1 MQKINLKALKIISHS
16 QYEKSSNEYFY
27 KLLTQS
33 NSGGGETIYVVNTHK
48 ENKLIG
54 IISHYDYSQQITNN
68 AKVKYNANFK
78 YISNAKYS
86 LNNSKII
93 NKYFNL
99 PVLDE
104 KKRLLEVHNYLNISN
119 VDYYYHEQLVSYFFH
134 HKTKMKNFF
143 IDNGYK
149 KICIIG
155 NSFVFY
161 NMVYEFGKF
170 VDISIINQR
179 RIDELYY
186 YNFNKILFDGKK
198 NYKNS
203 RQILD
208 EFDYD
213 KIANEYDLIIID
225 DTHYQETA
233 FDVAK
238 RKNNDKHQNG
248 MVMTLQYLI
257 RACTL
262 YSYVKKINALCK
274 QKNASYFCIYLPQY
288 MEDLGICDE
297 KKLSEFMKRDY
308 ENTKVQK
315 WYDKNTPEIK
325 FQTHH
330 ADMRASTLALTYGK
344 PNYTSSQCNF
354 INMARKNTNEPEFF
368 HNHIFL
374 IGQCTVKGVANID
387 KNTLGSLLQK
397 YINNTCKTKYK
408 VMAYD
413 MVRNPNLASVKHIK
427 KAMLPGDIVIY
438 LKSKYHARYDLG
450 EQKYDL
456 TDFFSKHNSIDI
468 FLDSPVHTNKAG
480 NDYMAKV
487 LANVIKKDYD
497 NSIKTKLRKNKNFY
511 KNIKKIKYNENIQ
524 KIQNSQKFKHFIK
537 NIKANLPKESKTIG
551 SIVMNANPFTKGHL
565 YLAEYASKKVD
576 TLIVFVVEED
586 KSYFSFEDRFK
597 LVKKGL
603 KDIKNIYV
611 FKSGSFIISKET
623 FPDYFS
629 KETIS
634 QIIIDTSLDVEIFA
648 KLIAKELDIKFRFVG
663 KEPFDMITKQYNENM
678 QKILPKY
685 DVKLIE
691 IPRAES
697 NGGVISASKVRK
709 YIKEQNFE
717 KIKQIVPKSTYLYLS
732 KRFLTKDKNG

>member
-1 MQKINLKALKIISHS
+1 MQEIDLKALKIISQS
-16 QYEKSSNEYFY
+16 QYEKSSNEDFY
-27 KLLTQS
+27 ALLTQS
-33 NSGGGETIYVVNTHK
+33 SGGGETVYVVNTLK
-48 ENKLIG
+48 ENKLLG
-54 IISHYDYSQQITNN
+54 IINYYDYSQQVINN
-68 AKVKYNANFK
+68 TKVKYNINFK

-86 LNNSKII
+86 VENSKII

-104 KKRLLEVHNYLNISN
+104 NKRLLRVHNYLSISN
-119 VDYYYHEQLVSYFFH
+119 ADFYFKEQLTSYFFH
-134 HKTKMKNFF
+134 HKTNMKNFF

-155 NSFVFY
+155 NAFIFY
-161 NMVYEFGKF
+161 NMVYEFSKF
-170 VDISIINQR
+170 VDIHVINQK
-179 RIDELYY
+179 RIDGLYY
-186 YNFNKILFDGKK
+186 YVFNKILFDDKK
-198 NYKNS
+198 NYKNL
-203 RQILD
+203 RQTID

-213 KIANEYDLIIID
+213 KLANEYDLIIVD
-225 DTHYQETA
+225 DAHYQETA

-238 RKNNDKHQNG
+238 RKNNDKFQNG
-248 MVMTLQYLI
+248 MVITLQYLI

-262 YSYVKKINALCK
+262 YGYVKKINSFCK
-274 QKNASYFCIYLPQY
+274 QKNASYFCAYLPQY
-288 MEDLGICDE
+288 TEDLGVCDE
-297 KKLSEFMKRDY
+297 KKLSEFMQRDY
-308 ENTKVQK
+308 ENPKVVK
-315 WYDKNTPEIK
+315 FLNETTPEIS

-330 ADMRASTLALTYGK
+330 ADMRASTLALTYGE
-344 PNYTSSQCNF
+344 PNYTSAQCNF

-413 MVRNPNLASVKHIK
+413 MVRNPNLESTKYIK

-450 EQKYDL
+450 EQKYDF
-456 TDFFSKHNSIDI
+456 TDFFIKNQNIDI

-487 LANVIKKDYD
+487 LADIISKDYD
-497 NSIKTKLRKNKNFY
+497 NNSLSNLRKNTNFN
-511 KNIKKIKYNENIQ
+511 KHTNNTKDNQNIQ
-524 KIQNSQKFKHFIK
+524 KIQDSQNFKHFIK
-537 NIKANLPKESKTIG
+537 NIKTNLPKESKTIG
-551 SIVMNANPFTKGHL
+551 SIVMNANPFTNGHL
-565 YLAEYASKKVD
+565 YLAQYASKKVD

-597 LVKKGL
+597 LVKEGL

-611 FKSGSFIISKET
+611 FKSSSFIISKET

-629 KETIS
+629 KETIN
-634 QIIIDTSLDVEIFA
+634 QITIDTSLDVEIFA
-648 KLIAKELDIKFRFVG
+648 KLIAKELGIKFRFVG
-663 KEPFDMITKQYNENM
+663 EEPFDMITKQYNESM

-685 DVKLIE
+685 DVTFIE
-691 IPRAES
+691 IPRAKSSQE
-697 NGGVISASKVRK
+697 VISASKVRK

-717 KIKQIVPKSTYLYLS
+717 KIKQIVPKSTYLYLV
-732 KRFLTKDKNG
+732 KRFKG